1 MKKRVRNVF
10 SRKAQIWV
18 ETVIYTLIAFIMI
31 GIVLAFAKPKIEE
44 FQDKTIVE
52 DSVKMMEGIENII
65 TEIDRR
71 GAGNQRTIK
80 LEMKKGMLKIVGFDD
95 EMEFVIDSRY
105 KYSEEGADFQEGN
118 IVINTKGKGGLNTIT
133 MTRYYS
139 SKYDL
144 TYKGDANGLKTI
156 NPSATAYN
164 LIILNKGN
172 IADKTIIDFEIK

>member
-1 MKKRVRNVF
+1 MLNKNN
-10 SRKAQIWV
+10 KAQVWV

-52 DSVKMMEGIENII
+52 DSVKMMEDIENII

-71 GAGNQRTIK
+71 GAGNQRAIK

-95 EMEFVIDSRY
+95 EIEFVIDSRY
-105 KYSEEGADFQEGN
+105 KYSEEGTDYQEGN

-133 MTRYYS
+133 MTRNYG

-144 TYKGDANGLKTI
+144 TFKGMNDMKTI

-172 IADKTIIDFEIK
+172 SVDKTIIDFEIK